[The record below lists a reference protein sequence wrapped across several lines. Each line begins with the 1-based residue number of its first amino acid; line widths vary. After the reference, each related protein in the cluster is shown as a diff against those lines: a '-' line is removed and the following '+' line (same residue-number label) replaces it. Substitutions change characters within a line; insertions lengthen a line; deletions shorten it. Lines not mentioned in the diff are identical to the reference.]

1 MPSTG
6 ILPWIQGIFCNANNP
21 CFQHPTR
28 GESPGLVSNYNNS
41 ILARFWADAQE
52 LLFEDSEFLQL
63 GRLWREL
70 MAMSNFMDTLRTN
83 PEVIAG
89 RGVKVED
96 ILKDD
101 ETLTSYLLRDVPLTE
116 SVVDQLVRAQIRPE
130 QFAYGVPDLRLK
142 DIACSQT
149 LLERFLIFPSRWG
162 LYTVRNAMCVLTPQ
176 RLQIIEDKFY
186 ANLDFF
192 KLFRLLPLVLDN
204 YSNGLDLH
212 FWARHLPAVSEKLK
226 ALFERPS
233 SQDLLQVVSP
243 LFRSHESPSFS
254 QFMAATSSLFC
265 GYTGEAFSRVTS
277 FNWYED
283 NNYKAFLGINS
294 TRGEG
299 KYNYDHTATPF
310 CNDLMKDLESN
321 PVTRIVWS
329 SLKPFLMGK
338 ILYAPDSPAVRQIIK
353 NANTTFEELER
364 LRNMGRA
371 WEEVGPQVWS
381 FFQDGVQM
389 NMLRESI
396 RNPTVMDYINKGLKD
411 TPFTGQHIL
420 NFLYTGPEE
429 DRDEDMPNF
438 DWRNIFN
445 LTDQVIRLIN
455 RYGECLVLDKF
466 SAISD
471 EDQLT
476 YRALDLLGESKFW
489 AGLVF
494 VDMYSW
500 TTKVPPHVKFK
511 IRMDIDVVERTNKIK
526 DRYWD
531 PGPRAD
537 PMDDLRYIWG
547 GFAYLQDMIEHGIIK
562 THTGKE
568 WPLGVYLQQ
577 MPYPC
582 YVDDLFM
589 LTLNRCFPIFMVLA
603 WVYSVSMTVKSIV
616 LEKEMRLKETLK
628 AMGVTNRVL
637 WCTWFID
644 TFFMMAS
651 STALLTLII
660 MGGKVLNYSNPIIL
674 FLFLLTFTTA
684 TIMQCFLM
692 SVFFNKANLAAA
704 CSGIIYFTLYL
715 PHIVCFAWQDRITKD
730 MKIMASL
737 MSQVAF
743 GFGTEYLSRYEEQGL
758 GLQWDNIQTSL
769 LEGDEFSFLISIN
782 MMALDTVLYGVLA
795 WYLDNVFPGQYGI
808 GRPFYFPIQPSYW
821 LNRPEPLKQV
831 PGKPAVEK
839 PAFDNLVNHTDD
851 QAKNHTAS
859 EKPPEPPGS
868 CKHGDIREKLEKEKE
883 QKRPD
888 EEETTSKSMSTDS
901 SGRHFFEPEP
911 SGLVVGVCVEN
922 LYKMFSGGSRPA
934 VDGLS
939 ITFYEGQITAFLG
952 HNGAGKT
959 TTMSIL
965 TGMFP
970 PTSGTARIYGKDIRT
985 DMDAIRKSLGMCPQ
999 HNIIFHHMTVAEHI
1013 LFYSLLKGR
1022 PLPEAQLEVEN
1033 MLEDLGLPHKRNEE
1047 AQNLSDGMQRKLSV
1061 AMAFVGGA
1069 KVVFLDEPTSGV
1081 DPYSRRSIWD
1091 LLLKYRAGRTVIL
1104 STHHM
1109 DEADLLS
1116 DRVAIISQGRLYCCG
1131 SPLFL
1136 KNCLGAG
1143 FYLTLVRRIKE
1154 QPSHV
1159 KKEGPC
1165 DCTEDCSCKCSLCTK
1180 FKESSI
1186 EQPRVTERQMEG
1198 DIESIMALVHHHVP
1212 EARLIEVIGQ
1222 ELTFLLPSR
1231 GFKHRSYASLFR
1243 ELEET
1248 LADMGL
1254 SSFGIFLKVTADG
1267 EAAHINTTPDTG
1279 RSVYTNGQSNSGG
1292 STTKGGRRSH
1302 QVKGIFLVLKQFF
1315 ALLIKRFHHTT
1326 RSGKDFLAQIVL
1338 PASFVFISLMFTLI
1352 VPPFGEYPSLT
1363 LSPWMYGRQFTFFS
1377 NEQMQSPDMRYFGE
1391 VLLNRPGFGTRC
1403 MVDEPLEEY
1412 PCNNITTEWEMPL
1425 VNPALIEMLDKPEWI
1440 DISPSPSCQCS
1451 TPNKLTMLP
1460 VCPEGAG
1467 GLPPPQR
1474 IQSTGDVL
1482 IDLTGRNISDY
1493 LVKTYPNLIRTSLK
1507 SKYWVNEQRYG
1518 GISVGGQLP
1527 VLDVDPKTIQNVAG
1541 QLGRLF
1547 NVTGGRYSKLTLQ
1560 EFGTFLRYMETENNV
1575 KVWFNN
1581 KGWHAMVAFMNV
1593 ANNAILRTNLPPGAD
1608 LNEYGITAINHP
1620 LNLTKEQL
1628 SVVTVFVLYL
1638 IQEKVTQAKHLQF
1651 VSGVS
1656 PLVYWIANF
1665 FWDMINYAVS
1675 AAMVVGIFI
1684 AFDKKCYT
1692 SPGNL
1697 QALIALLMLYGWSV
1711 TPMMYPMSYVF
1722 NVPSTAYVSLS
1733 CINLFIG
1740 INSSAIT
1747 FILDLFDN
1755 TEALYKCNQVLKKA
1769 LLVFPHFCLGR
1780 GLIDMAMNQAVMD
1793 VYARFG
1799 EDFSLDPFSWDFVG
1813 KNVTFMAIEGFVYFI
1828 LNVLIQYRFFLDHCI
1843 LTNILDVHQNMG
1855 YCPQFDAIDDL
1866 LTGREHLHLY
1876 ARLRGVPESEI
1887 SRVAEWG
1894 IQKLGLFEY
1903 AGCTA
1908 GTYSGGNKRK
1918 LSTAIAMIGC
1928 PALLLLVRAF
1938 LMEEC
1943 EALCTRLAIMVNG
1956 TFKCLGTIQHLK
1968 YKFGDGY
1975 VVTMKIRAAKAGTV
1989 PDLNPAEAF
1998 MESTFPGCIQREKH
2012 YNTLQYEIA
2021 SSSLAKIFQ
2030 LVLANKEML
2039 NIEDYSVSQTTLD
2052 QVFVNFAKQQSGEDD
2067 AIVLHPR
2074 AAGARRDTR
2083 VFPVKT
2089 KA

>member
-1 MPSTG
+1 M
-6 ILPWIQGIFCNANNP
+6 F
-21 CFQHPTR
+21 F
-28 GESPGLVSNYNNS
+28 
-41 ILARFWADAQE
+41 
-52 LLFEDSEFLQL
+52 LL
-63 GRLWREL
+63 
-70 MAMSNFMDTLRTN
+70 
-83 PEVIAG
+83 
-89 RGVKVED
+89 
-96 ILKDD
+96 
-101 ETLTSYLLRDVPLTE
+101 
-116 SVVDQLVRAQIRPE
+116 
-130 QFAYGVPDLRLK
+130 
-142 DIACSQT
+142 
-149 LLERFLIFPSRWG
+149 
-162 LYTVRNAMCVLTPQ
+162 
-176 RLQIIEDKFY
+176 
-186 ANLDFF
+186 
-192 KLFRLLPLVLDN
+192 
-204 YSNGLDLH
+204 
-212 FWARHLPAVSEKLK
+212 
-226 ALFERPS
+226 
-233 SQDLLQVVSP
+233 
-243 LFRSHESPSFS
+243 
-254 QFMAATSSLFC
+254 SL
-265 GYTGEAFSRVTS
+265 
-277 FNWYED
+277 
-283 NNYKAFLGINS
+283 
-294 TRGEG
+294 
-299 KYNYDHTATPF
+299 
-310 CNDLMKDLESN
+310 
-321 PVTRIVWS
+321 
-329 SLKPFLMGK
+329 
-338 ILYAPDSPAVRQIIK
+338 
-353 NANTTFEELER
+353 
-364 LRNMGRA
+364 
-371 WEEVGPQVWS
+371 
-381 FFQDGVQM
+381 
-389 NMLRESI
+389 
-396 RNPTVMDYINKGLKD
+396 
-411 TPFTGQHIL
+411 
-420 NFLYTGPEE
+420 
-429 DRDEDMPNF
+429 
-438 DWRNIFN
+438 
-445 LTDQVIRLIN
+445 LIN
-455 RYGECLVLDKF
+455 LMHP
-466 SAISD
+466 S
-471 EDQLT
+471 
-476 YRALDLLGESKFW
+476 LDLLGESKFW

-500 TTKVPPHVKFK
+500 ATKVPPHVKFK
-511 IRMDIDVVERTNKIK
+511 IRMDIDLVERTNKIK

-603 WVYSVSMTVKSIV
+603 WVYSASMTVKSIV

-651 STALLTLII
+651 STALYIL
-660 MGGKVLNYSNPIIL
+660 KYFNPIIL

-715 PHIVCFAWQDRITKD
+715 PHVVCFAWQDRITKD
-730 MKIMASL
+730 MKIMAVCHMISL

-769 LEGDEFSFLISIN
+769 LEGDEFSFFISII
-782 MMALDTVLYGVLA
+782 MMAVDTVLYGVLA

-821 LNRPEPLKQV
+821 LNRPE
-831 PGKPAVEK
+831 
-839 PAFDNLVNHTDD
+839 
-851 QAKNHTAS
+851 
-859 EKPPEPPGS
+859 
-868 CKHGDIREKLEKEKE
+868 LECWFLFVLLL
-883 QKRPD
+883 
-888 EEETTSKSMSTDS
+888 
-901 SGRHFFEPEP
+901 FFEPEP

-922 LYKMFSGGSRPA
+922 LYKMFSGSSRPA

-939 ITFYEGQITAFLG
+939 ITFYEGHITAFLG

-970 PTSGTARIYGKDIRT
+970 PTSGTAYIYGKDIRT

-1047 AQNLSDGMQRKLSV
+1047 AQNLSGGMQRKLSV

-1116 DRVAIISQGRLYCCG
+1116 DRVAIISQGCLYCCG

-1154 QPSHV
+1154 QPMCNLTLS
-1159 KKEGPC
+1159 
-1165 DCTEDCSCKCSLCTK
+1165 
-1180 FKESSI
+1180 
-1186 EQPRVTERQMEG
+1186 G
-1198 DIESIMALVHHHVP
+1198 DIESITALVHHHVP

-1254 SSFGIFLKVTADG
+1254 SSFGVSDTSLEEIYILTALILC
-1267 EAAHINTTPDTG
+1267 ADTD
-1279 RSVYTNGQSNSGG
+1279 RSVYANGQSNSGG
-1292 STTKGGRRSH
+1292 STSRDGRGSY

-1326 RSGKDFLAQIVL
+1326 RSGKDFLAQVRITALLWKLFAFRSLRCWVTQNGRTLVRL
-1338 PASFVFISLMFTLI
+1338 PAASAACPTNSPCYLCVQKVLEVFLLPRFVSQLKIQQYKVFKIMYSDI
-1352 VPPFGEYPSLT
+1352 V
-1363 LSPWMYGRQFTFFS
+1363 SPAF
-1377 NEQMQSPDMRYFGE
+1377 
-1391 VLLNRPGFGTRC
+1391 
-1403 MVDEPLEEY
+1403 
-1412 PCNNITTEWEMPL
+1412 
-1425 VNPALIEMLDKPEWI
+1425 
-1440 DISPSPSCQCS
+1440 
-1451 TPNKLTMLP
+1451 
-1460 VCPEGAG
+1460 
-1467 GLPPPQR
+1467 QR
-1474 IQSTGDVL
+1474 IQSTGDML
-1482 IDLTGRNISDY
+1482 MDLTGRNISDY
-1493 LVKTYPNLIRTSLK
+1493 LVKTYPNLIRTRYYGAFATNHSLTC
-1507 SKYWVNEQRYG
+1507 SH
-1518 GISVGGQLP
+1518 
-1527 VLDVDPKTIQNVAG
+1527 
-1541 QLGRLF
+1541 
-1547 NVTGGRYSKLTLQ
+1547 
-1560 EFGTFLRYMETENNV
+1560 
-1575 KVWFNN
+1575 VWFNN

-1593 ANNAILRTNLPPGAD
+1593 ANNGILRANLPPGAD

-1628 SVVTVFVLYL
+1628 SEVTVLSTSVDAVVAICVIFAMSFVPASFVLYL
-1638 IQEKVTQAKHLQF
+1638 IQERVTQAKHLQF

-1722 NVPSTAYVSLS
+1722 NV
-1733 CINLFIG
+1733 
-1740 INSSAIT
+1740 SAIT
-1747 FILDLFDN
+1747 FILDLFDS

-1780 GLIDMAMNQAVMD
+1780 GLIDMTMNQAVMD

-1799 EDFSLDPFSWDFVG
+1799 DLDPFSWDFVG

-1828 LNVLIQYRFFLDHCI
+1828 LNKPPVTNEDVDVAKERERIYKGGSSSDILQIKDLSKTYTGTIRPAVDRICVGVSPGQCFGLLGVNGAGKTTTFKMLTGDIDVTSGEAVVTGYSI

-1894 IQKLGLFEY
+1894 IQKLGLFGY

-1908 GTYSGGNKRK
+1908 STYSGGNKRK

-1928 PALLLLVRAF
+1928 PALLLLDEPTTGMDPHSRRFLWNSIMSVIQGGRAVV
-1938 LMEEC
+1938 LTSHSMEEC

-2021 SSSLAKIFQ
+2021 SSSLARIFQ

-2067 AIVLHPR
+2067 AVVLHPK
-2074 AAGARRDTR
+2074 AAGARRDMR